1 MTGWSWETEVVVDDR
16 CGLASV
22 PEVGDRCMGQ
32 SASFERAPTTMRI
45 LLWPCEGQGGDADQW
60 D

>member
-1 MTGWSWETEVVVDDR
+1 MTGWSWETEVVDDR

-32 SASFERAPTTMRI
+32 SASFKRAPTTMWI
-45 LLWPCEGQGGDADQW
+45 PLWPCEEQGGDADQW